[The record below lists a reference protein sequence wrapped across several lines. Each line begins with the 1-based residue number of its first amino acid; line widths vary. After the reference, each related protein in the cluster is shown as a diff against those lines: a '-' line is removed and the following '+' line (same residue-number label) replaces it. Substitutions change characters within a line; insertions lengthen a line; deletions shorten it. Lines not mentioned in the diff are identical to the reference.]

1 MKKEFEEF
9 IKEVK
14 DWKTCETPGREVKYF
29 IGNATFL
36 KLKVERYNLGV
47 EAAMPFSE
55 PDRVAISIK
64 TPNEWTKVAEFN
76 NKTFEEVCFELASS
90 GFTSNE
96 AVEKYIETTKK
107 IDTTVNR
114 VKEAGAKA
122 LFAMADVV
130 ADAANKVKEATAPKE
145 ETDNKSDD
153 TSESC
158 YTDVDDEETDNIDID
173 DITDEDFPDEI
184 PEEDIPEEDIPE
196 ENDEA
201 TDKKQ

>member
-9 IKEVK
+9 LKEVK
-14 DWKTCETPGREVKYF
+14 TWKTAEIPNREVKYF

-36 KLKVERYNLGV
+36 KLKVERYNLSE

-55 PDRVAISIK
+55 PDRVEISIN
-64 TPNEWTKVAEFN
+64 TPTGWVKVAEFN
-76 NKTFEEVCFELASS
+76 NKTFEEICFELASN

-122 LFAMADVV
+122 LFVMADAV
-130 ADAANKVKEATAPKE
+130 ASAADKVKEATAPKDNTSANCN
-145 ETDNKSDD
+145 TDVDD
-153 TSESC
+153 I
-158 YTDVDDEETDNIDID
+158 DVDDEETD
-173 DITDEDFPDEI
+173 
-184 PEEDIPEEDIPE
+184 EEKLNSNKNE
-196 ENDEA
+196 
-201 TDKKQ
+201 

>member
-14 DWKTCETPGREVKYF
+14 TWKTDEIPNREVKYF

-36 KLKVERYNLGV
+36 KLKVERYNLGE

-55 PDRVAISIK
+55 PDRVEISIN
-64 TPNEWTKVAEFN
+64 TPTGWVKVAEFN
-76 NKTFEEVCFELASS
+76 NKTFEEICFELASS

-122 LFAMADVV
+122 LFVMADAV
-130 ADAANKVKEATAPKE
+130 ASAADKVKEATAPK
-145 ETDNKSDD
+145 DN
-153 TSESC
+153 TSESTSANC
-158 YTDVDDEETDNIDID
+158 NTDVDDEETDEE
-173 DITDEDFPDEI
+173 TDEEKLNLNKN
-184 PEEDIPEEDIPE
+184 E
-196 ENDEA
+196 
-201 TDKKQ
+201 

>member
-9 IKEVK
+9 LKEVK
-14 DWKTCETPGREVKYF
+14 TWKTNEIPNREVKYF

-36 KLKVERYNLGV
+36 KLKVERYNLSE

-55 PDRVAISIK
+55 PDRVEVSIN
-64 TPNEWTKVAEFN
+64 TPTGWVKVKEFN
-76 NKTFEEVCFELASS
+76 NRTFEEICFELDFN

-122 LFAMADVV
+122 LFVMADAV
-130 ADAANKVKEATAPKE
+130 ASAADKVKEATALKE
-145 ETDNKSDD
+145 N
-153 TSESC
+153 TSESTSGSC
-158 YTDVDDEETDNIDID
+158 NTDIDDEETDDIDID
-173 DITDEDFPDEI
+173 DI
-184 PEEDIPEEDIPE
+184 DID
-196 ENDEA
+196 DEA
-201 TDKKQ
+201 DDEELNSNKDE

>member
-9 IKEVK
+9 LKEVK
-14 DWKTCETPGREVKYF
+14 TWKTDEIPNREVKYF

-36 KLKVERYNLGV
+36 KLKVERYNLSE

-55 PDRVAISIK
+55 PDRVKVSIYAS
-64 TPNEWTKVAEFN
+64 NGFVEVIEFTT
-76 NKTFEEVCFELASS
+76 KTFEEICFELASS

-122 LFAMADVV
+122 LFVMADAV
-130 ADAANKVKEATAPKE
+130 ASAADKVKEATAPK
-145 ETDNKSDD
+145 DN
-153 TSESC
+153 TSESTSGSTSANC
-158 YTDVDDEETDNIDID
+158 NTDVDDEETD
-173 DITDEDFPDEI
+173 
-184 PEEDIPEEDIPE
+184 EEKLNSNKNE
-196 ENDEA
+196 
-201 TDKKQ
+201 